1 MTALAPA
8 PEVTSAEHW
17 YVVALQ
23 PHADALAKAHLERQH
38 FSLFAP
44 VISRTI
50 RHARQFI
57 TRQVPLFPGYLF
69 VRLDLRRDPW
79 RSINGTRGVRGVLMV
94 NERPARV
101 PDGAID
107 ALIGEQEFAAPLQL
121 GMALEIV
128 SGPFAGLAARL
139 QRLDGAS
146 RVTVLMQLIGTELSV
161 SVPRAAV
168 RGTN

>member
-8 PEVTSAEHW
+8 FDLKSAEHW

-44 VISRTI
+44 AISRTI

-57 TRQVPLFPGYLF
+57 TRQAPLFPGYLF

-79 RSINGTRGVRGVLMV
+79 RSINGTRGVRGLLMV

-107 ALIGEQEFAAPLQL
+107 ELIGQQDLAAPLQL
-121 GMALEIV
+121 GMSLEIV